1 MRHKIVG
8 SDKFFVSAFLRSLR
22 AFLSSI
28 RLGDNEDLAL
38 KLVVKL
44 ELVVEDTECPPIWF
58 YKYVKNESFF
68 NLKILHW
75 FQLLVEVVFVVVVV
89 VLFQVVFNE
98 MNNKESETKKL
109 KSFK

>member
-28 RLGDNEDLAL
+28 RLGDNEDLAS

-58 YKYVKNESFF
+58 YKYVKNEDFF
-68 NLKILHW
+68 YFENLT
-75 FQLLVEVVFVVVVV
+75 LVSTFGGGRVCGGCGGTFPGG
-89 VLFQVVFNE
+89 L
-98 MNNKESETKKL
+98 
-109 KSFK
+109 